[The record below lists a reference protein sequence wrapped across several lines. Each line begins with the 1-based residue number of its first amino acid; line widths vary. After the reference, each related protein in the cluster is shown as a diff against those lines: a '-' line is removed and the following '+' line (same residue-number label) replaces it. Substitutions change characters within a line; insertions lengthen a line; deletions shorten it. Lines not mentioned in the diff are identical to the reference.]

1 MDYSPTDEKFWEKV
15 DGLSYYHLEDYLFN
29 VVYERFH
36 SQGWLSA
43 FDFFSII
50 IWKANRAKSKV
61 ARKLMAHED
70 GISDLDAI
78 VRSLTNSIYKA
89 AENKERMRILIGDWQ
104 FALPM
109 ASAILTVLYPEEFTV
124 YDYKVCNQIAF
135 PELKNYSSFSEGLWA
150 DYNSYCAKV
159 MAESPQNL
167 SLRDKDRYLWGK
179 YTLEKLKEDI
189 KQWQD
194 RAVVELEL

>member
-1 MDYSPTDEKFWEKV
+1 
-15 DGLSYYHLEDYLFN
+15 
-29 VVYERFH
+29 
-36 SQGWLSA
+36 
-43 FDFFSII
+43 
-50 IWKANRAKSKV
+50 
-61 ARKLMAHED
+61 
-70 GISDLDAI
+70 
-78 VRSLTNSIYKA
+78 
-89 AENKERMRILIGDWQ
+89 MRILIGDWQ